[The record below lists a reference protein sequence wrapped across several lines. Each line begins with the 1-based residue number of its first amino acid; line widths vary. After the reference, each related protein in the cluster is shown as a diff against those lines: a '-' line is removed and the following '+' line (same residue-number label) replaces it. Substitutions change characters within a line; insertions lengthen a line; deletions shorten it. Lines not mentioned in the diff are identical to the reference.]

1 MSKFQ
6 VGDKVKI
13 RPGISAMTRGTKKD
27 NILYAEHHRVDP
39 YATHEVVAVHA
50 NGVGTTY
57 DLKGAYC
64 GFFEDRLESIEEW
77 GKHQVAFNEK
87 ASAAWGAYANSR
99 KVRLSDEGR
108 NIFMAG
114 WSACERAKVDAMFD
128 STIALARKTD
138 PAASKEAAVKVR
150 MKAGVIRD
158 LIIHHLTVHGGLTG
172 TELAEKIGVPRD
184 SVSPRIPQLRNAG
197 RIEEMGRR
205 NGQTVYVRVL

>member
-1 MSKFQ
+1 MSKFK

-13 RPGISAMTRGTKKD
+13 RPGISAMAIGTLKD
-27 NILYAEHHRVDP
+27 NFKYCERHKVDP
-39 YATHEVVAVHA
+39 YATYKIVGVSNRDLTYYLEGVSVAFWA
-50 NGVGTTY
+50 
-57 DLKGAYC
+57 
-64 GFFEDRLESIEEW
+64 DRLESVEEW
-77 GKHQVAFNEK
+77 GKHQVAINEK
-87 ASAAWGAYANSR
+87 ANAAWQAYSQSR

-114 WSACERAKVDAMFD
+114 WSACEKAKVEALFD

-138 PAASKEAAVKVR
+138 PAASKDAAVKVR
-150 MKAGVIRD
+150 MKAGVSRD

-205 NGQTVYVRVL
+205 NGQTVYIRVL